1 MEKVFVAQRVAT
13 KLFSTEAAVDQ
24 AMVEAT
30 ELLADLLKARAEVN
44 ASLVFADD
52 VQVKMVEAIKA
63 LGEARS
69 AMVGVHNE
77 LAEAQLRLGIRTKL
91 AYHDK
96 PTMVRKQATEMRQV
110 G

>member
-1 MEKVFVAQRVAT
+1 
-13 KLFSTEAAVDQ
+13 
-24 AMVEAT
+24 
-30 ELLADLLKARAEVN
+30 
-44 ASLVFADD
+44 
-52 VQVKMVEAIKA
+52 MVEAIKA

-96 PTMVRKQATEMRQV
+96 PVMVRKQAAEMRQV

>member
-1 MEKVFVAQRVAT
+1 
-13 KLFSTEAAVDQ
+13 
-24 AMVEAT
+24 
-30 ELLADLLKARAEVN
+30 
-44 ASLVFADD
+44 
-52 VQVKMVEAIKA
+52 
-63 LGEARS
+63 
-69 AMVGVHNE
+69 MVGVHNE